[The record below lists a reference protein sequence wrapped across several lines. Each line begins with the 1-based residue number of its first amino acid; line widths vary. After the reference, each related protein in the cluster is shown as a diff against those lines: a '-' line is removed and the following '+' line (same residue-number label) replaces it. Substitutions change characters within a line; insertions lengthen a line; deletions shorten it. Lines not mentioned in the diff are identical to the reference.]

1 MPASEKERRD
11 RREQLVQA
19 TIAIVLEVGLRA
31 AKTRAV
37 TERADVGT
45 GLLNHYFRWPELR
58 ALAWVRIFEAVTL
71 DQFPKSD
78 DPRADVEWY
87 FTTAFT
93 EEARRLWHL
102 WIEAAELAASDAAM
116 KAALAKVSAQSHDR
130 LRELLRAGCKKN
142 LWQLPD
148 PEGTSVRL
156 SAMYDGLAG
165 MLLSPTGKMEPA
177 QAEAHLRKAFAQE
190 CQSP

>member
-1 MPASEKERRD
+1 MSAREREKRG

-19 TIAIVLEVGLRA
+19 TISIVMEVGLRA

-37 TERADVGT
+37 TERAGVGT

-58 ALAWVRIFEAVTL
+58 ALAWTRIFEAVTL

-78 DPRADVEWY
+78 DPQVDLERY

-93 EEARRLWHL
+93 AEARRFWHL
-102 WIEAAELAASDAAM
+102 WIEAAELAASDEAM
-116 KAALAKVSAQSHDR
+116 KAAFAKVSAQSR
-130 LRELLRAGCKKN
+130 NGLRDLLRAGCEKD

-148 PEGTSVRL
+148 PEGTVVRL

-165 MLLSPTGKMEPA
+165 MLLSPTTELEPA
-177 QAEAHLRKAFAQE
+177 QAETHLRKAFAQE
-190 CQSP
+190 CQNP